1 MLKVKKLYRPF
12 QLSKSYEDINE
23 EQILSSLYAY
33 QAGTIEMVISR
44 IINDAVLNH
53 MHLCIDS
60 TIMQILA
67 LNEYLSEL
75 FMMNL
80 ESLMFNYLIYA
91 LEYQGVEEIE
101 EETVTKVMALAQS
114 VTMKTE
120 LHHLLNQL
128 EQLIKEIE

>member
-1 MLKVKKLYRPF
+1 MLKVRKLYRPF
-12 QLSKSYEDINE
+12 QLRRRYEDIDE
-23 EQILSSLYAY
+23 EHILSQLYAY
-33 QAGTIEMVISR
+33 QAGTVETIISR
-44 IINDAVLNH
+44 MINEAVLNH

-67 LNEYLSEL
+67 LNDYLSEL

-80 ESLMFNYLIYA
+80 VPLMFNYLIYT
-91 LEYQGVEEIE
+91 LEYQGIEEIE

-120 LHHLLNQL
+120 LHHLLDQL